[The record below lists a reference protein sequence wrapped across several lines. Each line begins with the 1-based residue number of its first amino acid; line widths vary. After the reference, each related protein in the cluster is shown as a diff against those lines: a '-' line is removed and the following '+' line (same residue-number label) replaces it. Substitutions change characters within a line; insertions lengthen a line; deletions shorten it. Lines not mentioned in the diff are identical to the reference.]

1 MCVSQHKCIFECA
14 NLQVDT
20 LNYIVIINIEC
31 TNALSIYSKQLDP
44 ILRLGLSATKV
55 RLWIVR
61 FITVCVVPF
70 AIWAIHVQTLLS
82 SASSQKAKT
91 LLTKI
96 KNNRL
101 IEDQIV
107 DITHPPLGYP
117 LPKFSQSQGAP
128 LVQAQE
134 PQVPPGP
141 QVPPAFAPIHTFVG
155 PKEEF

>member
-1 MCVSQHKCIFECA
+1 MYVSQHKCVFECA

-96 KNNRL
+96 KNKRFMY
-101 IEDQIV
+101 QIAY
-107 DITHPPLGYP
+107 ITHSPLGYP

-155 PKEEF
+155 AKEEF